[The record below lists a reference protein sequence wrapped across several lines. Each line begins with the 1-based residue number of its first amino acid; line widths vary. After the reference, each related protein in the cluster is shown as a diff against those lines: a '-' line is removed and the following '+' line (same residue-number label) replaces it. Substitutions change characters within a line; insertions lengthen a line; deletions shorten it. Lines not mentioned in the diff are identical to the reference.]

1 MDVHACVI
9 YYDDISISKQE
20 LLTRALYVF
29 LRGDD
34 DFHQSNFISTCIEGI
49 DCDGSGG
56 VDNNILIGT
65 VTTAGGA
72 AEERLSHYRQKQL
85 VTIT

>member
-9 YYDDISISKQE
+9 YYDDMSISKE

-34 DFHQSNFISTCIEGI
+34 DIHQSSCTSTCLEGI
-49 DCDGSGG
+49 VCDGSGG
-56 VDNNILIGT
+56 VDRNIPIATGG
-65 VTTAGGA
+65 AGGA

-85 VTIT
+85 VTMT

>member
-9 YYDDISISKQE
+9 YNDDMSISKE

-34 DFHQSNFISTCIEGI
+34 DIHQSSFTSTCLEGI

-65 VTTAGGA
+65 ATTAGGA

-85 VTIT
+85 VTMT